1 MSINNKLLH
10 PSKRFDLDFIR
21 DEYQFSN
28 EQVETWFLGSLMR
41 VKKPQKDFVRLT
53 TLHNRITQEDTGFDD
68 RLQSNMRI
76 ASQLAEFFPFKW
88 LLEITAAFR
97 KMESTKLGIKSVEDR
112 VCSYLGFIEL
122 YLTFRGL
129 TLLDSTLTDI
139 NESLDICL
147 TKNAVRSWKMKLLRI
162 IPELRAQWVKS
173 REKNHQTA
181 LFSTVIQVMNK
192 EMELSGFSKEELF
205 QIKQTIIQIAREF
218 VFSQK
223 ARHIKKPE
231 VWARAIC
238 VKAVRDINSD
248 HSTPFPYL
256 SRKALKV
263 VENKRWQLDQIIWE
277 KK

>member
-1 MSINNKLLH
+1 MRNVNELH
-10 PSKRFDLDFIR
+10 QSSKQFDLDYLR
-21 DEYQFSN
+21 EEYHFSN

-41 VKKPQKDFVRLT
+41 VKKPQKDFARLT

-97 KMESTKLGIKSVEDR
+97 KIDSSKLGVKSFEDR
-112 VCSYLGFIEL
+112 ICSYLGFIEL

-139 NESLDICL
+139 NESFDICL
-147 TKNAVRSWKMKLLRI
+147 TKNVVRSWKMKLLRI
-162 IPELRAQWVKS
+162 IPELREQWVKI
-173 REKNHQTA
+173 REENHQRA
-181 LFSTVIQVMNK
+181 LLSTVIQVMNK
-192 EMELSGFSKEELF
+192 EMELPSLSKREMF
-205 QIKQTIIQIAREF
+205 QIKQTILQIAREF

-231 VWARAIC
+231 VWAHAIC
-238 VKAVRDINSD
+238 VKAVREIMSDNS
-248 HSTPFPYL
+248 SPFPYL

-263 VENKRWQLDQIIWE
+263 VENKRWQLDQIIQKE
-277 KK
+277 K

>member
-1 MSINNKLLH
+1 MGNLNSS
-10 PSKRFDLDFIR
+10 SKQFDIDFFR
-21 DEYQFSN
+21 DEYHYSN

-41 VKKPQKDFVRLT
+41 IKKPQKDFLRLM
-53 TLHNRITQEDTGFDD
+53 TLHNRITQEDTSFDD

-76 ASQLAEFFPFKW
+76 ASQLAEFFPYKW

-97 KMESTKLGIKSVEDR
+97 KINSSELGIKSIEDR

-129 TLLDSTLTDI
+129 TLLDSTLTEI
-139 NESLDICL
+139 NEAFDLCL
-147 TKNAVRSWKMKLLRI
+147 TKNAIRSWKMKILRI
-162 IPELRAQWVKS
+162 IPELREQWVKT

-192 EMELSGFSKEELF
+192 EMRLSGFPTEEIF
-205 QIKQTIIQIAREF
+205 QIKQKAIQIAREF
-218 VFSQK
+218 IFSHK

-238 VKAVRDINSD
+238 VKAVREIFPD
-248 HSTPFPYL
+248 HPAPFPFL
-256 SRKALKV
+256 PRKVLKV
-263 VENKRWQLDQIIWE
+263 VENKRWQLDQIIQG